1 MASATPL
8 HGTELID
15 CAQASAKQG
24 ISVAAHQCGYH
35 DDIDTFQHQLTV
47 ALEQMG
53 IKNKDFEALLKTVGV
68 KPEVEIEI
76 APNISTRL

>member
-24 ISVAAHQCGYH
+24 IAVAAHQCGYH
-35 DDIDTFQHQLTV
+35 DDIDTFQHELTG

-53 IKNKDFEALLKTVGV
+53 IKNKDFEALLQTVGI

>member
-1 MASATPL
+1 MASPTPL

-35 DDIDTFQHQLTV
+35 DDIDTFQQELTG
-47 ALEQMG
+47 ALAQMG

>member
-1 MASATPL
+1 MTSTTPL

-35 DDIDTFQHQLTV
+35 DDIDTFQHELMV

-53 IKNKDFEALLKTVGV
+53 IKNKDFADLLKTVA
-68 KPEVEIEI
+68 VEPMLGIEI
-76 APNISTRL
+76 APDTATKL

>member
-35 DDIDTFQHQLTV
+35 DDIDTFQHQLTG

-53 IKNKDFEALLKTVGV
+53 IKNKDFEALLQTVGV